1 MNSNED
7 PDLGIREFQ
16 RTIEA
21 TYFDKD
27 SNRGVSGSF
36 MWLVEEVGELARSL
50 NSGEPNSEA
59 ERAEFADVFAWL
71 TSLASLRGVDLARCA
86 RDKYQAGCPRCQQMP
101 CCCHHRSEEGT

>member
-21 TYFDKD
+21 TYSDKD
-27 SNRGVSGSF
+27 SSRGVSASF
-36 MWLVEEVGELARSL
+36 MWLVEEVCELARSL
-50 NSGEPNSEA
+50 NSDQPNSEA

-71 TSLASLRGVDLARCA
+71 TSLASLRGVDLASCA
-86 RDKYQAGCPRCQQMP
+86 REKYQDGCPRCQKMP
-101 CCCHHRSEEGT
+101 CCCQHRSEGGA